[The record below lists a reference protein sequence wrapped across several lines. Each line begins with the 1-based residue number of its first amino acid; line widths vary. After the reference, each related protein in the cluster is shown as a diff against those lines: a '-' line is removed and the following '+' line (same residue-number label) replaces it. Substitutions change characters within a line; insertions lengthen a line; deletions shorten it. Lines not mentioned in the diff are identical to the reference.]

1 VLVSLLSHLV
11 CSLGSTTLEGW
22 FMATGLLVRLR
33 PESAKAYPWVPAGVW
48 MAAHRREGDEG
59 VVWLDSP
66 PEQASGEP
74 LPLFEQ
80 HLEIREPDAP
90 SSTSSS

>member
-1 VLVSLLSHLV
+1 MLLSLLTHLV
-11 CSLGSTTLEGW
+11 NSLGTTTLEGW

-33 PESAKAYPWVPAGVW
+33 PESAGAYPWVPAGVW
-48 MAAHRREGDEG
+48 LAAHRRDGDEG

-66 PEQASGEP
+66 PVPGDDGA

-80 HLEIREPDAP
+80 HLDVRDAAP
-90 SSTSSS
+90 PPTSASA